1 MMDDRNALFSEQ
13 TFARAVEFVWREAEM
28 LDRRDYRAW
37 LDLWD
42 PAGHYVVPIDPDTTD
57 FAATLNYVFDGT
69 CAKRVQRMVSGYS
82 ASATDAARTV
92 RTVSRFT
99 LESGSADTVE
109 LKSAQVVVAYK
120 RGVATLFAADVTQ
133 AARRCGRRDSDRR
146 EGRAPDRFD
155 RSAQRDRLPAVSGHR
170 FAVANATV
178 SRSPSPVSAPGSPVA
193 DATVSRP
200 PSPLSGHRFARRR
213 RNGEPVTFTFPDDH
227 AHTRSFPAGR
237 P

>member
-42 PAGHYVVPIDPDTTD
+42 PAGHYVVPIDPDATD
-57 FAATLNYVFDGT
+57 FAATLNYVFDDQDMRE
-69 CAKRVQRMVSGYS
+69 KRVQRMVSGYS

-99 LESGSADTVE
+99 LASSSAGIVE

-120 RGVATLFAADVTQ
+120 RGVATLFAADVTHKLHVD
-133 AARRCGRRDSDRR
+133 ADGEMRIAEKVVRLIDST
-146 EGRAPDRFD
+146 EAL
-155 RSAQRDRLPAVSGHR
+155 SAIGFL
-170 FAVANATV
+170 
-178 SRSPSPVSAPGSPVA
+178 
-193 DATVSRP
+193 
-200 PSPLSGHRFARRR
+200 L
-213 RNGEPVTFTFPDDH
+213 
-227 AHTRSFPAGR
+227 
-237 P
+237 